1 MKDYMKAM
9 LGMAYKAANPPVVT
23 PQQQYI
29 GNIGQAVGGQ
39 NQAAWGNLQQAAGNL
54 QQATGNLQNQQ
65 AYANALQGGLGA
77 GQLNQAAQ
85 NQMAGV
91 AGQSV
96 WPPAPQFEENVPED
110 ELEFEGKLSRWH
122 NYGALLPIPPRRQ
135 HHGIDC
141 CQRCLML

>member
-9 LGMAYKAANPPVVT
+9 LGMVYKAANPPVVT

-39 NQAAWGNLQQAAGNL
+39 NQAAWGSFQQAAGNL
-54 QQATGNLQNQQ
+54 QNQQ
-65 AYANALQGGLGA
+65 APANALYGGLGA

-85 NQMAGV
+85 NQMMSQAL
-91 AGQSV
+91 
-96 WPPAPQFEENVPED
+96 APQFEENVPED
-110 ELEFEGKLSRWH
+110 ELEFEGKLSRWP
-122 NYGALLPIPPRRQ
+122 NYGPLLTMPPRRR

>member
-54 QQATGNLQNQQ
+54 QQAAGNLQNQRV
-65 AYANALQGGLGA
+65 YANHSQLAAIGA

-85 NQMAGV
+85 NQMV
-91 AGQSV
+91 GQGLANG

-110 ELEFEGKLSRWH
+110 ELEFEGKLSRWP
-122 NYGALLPIPPRRQ
+122 NYVALMPPRRQ